1 MRKAGYSMSRIKE
14 KITEIEEYLNE
25 LEEFMPENY
34 ASYMHDMKTKAACE
48 RYFEKITE
56 AMVDLAFL
64 IIKDKG
70 LKQPED
76 DKEAFDALAKEN
88 IISQEVAERL
98 KSAKGMRNV
107 IAHQYGCVDDEIVFH
122 SITEELV
129 EDAESFLKSVSK
141 VYKK

>member
-14 KITEIEEYLNE
+14 KIAEIDEYLDE
-25 LEEFMPENY
+25 LEEFMPEDY
-34 ASYMHDMKTKAACE
+34 EIYMQDMKTKAACE

-76 DKEAFDALAKEN
+76 DKEAFDTLAKEK
-88 IISQEVAERL
+88 IISEELAEKL
-98 KSAKGMRNV
+98 KNAKGMRNI
-107 IAHQYGCVDDEIVFH
+107 IAHQYGSVDEGIVFH
-122 SITEELV
+122 SITKELV
-129 EDAESFLKSVSK
+129 EDAENFLKSVSK
-141 VYKK
+141 VYQS

>member
-1 MRKAGYSMSRIKE
+1 MGRIKE
-14 KITEIEEYLNE
+14 KIAEIEGYLDE
-25 LEEFMPENY
+25 LEEFMPDDIDEY
-34 ASYMHDMKTKAACE
+34 LHDAKTRAACE

-76 DKEAFDALAKEN
+76 DKEAFDALAKEK
-88 IISQEVAERL
+88 IISNELAGQL
-98 KSAKGMRNV
+98 KNAKGMRNI
-107 IAHQYGCVDDEIVFH
+107 IAHQYGTVDNEIVFH

-129 EDAESFLKSVSK
+129 EDAENFLKSISRI
-141 VYKK
+141 YKK

>member
-1 MRKAGYSMSRIKE
+1 MKKAGYSMSRIKE
-14 KITEIEEYLNE
+14 KIAEIEEYIDE

-34 ASYMHDMKTKAACE
+34 ESYMQDMKTKAACE

-76 DKEAFDALAKEN
+76 DKEAFDALAKEK
-88 IISQEVAERL
+88 ITSEELAERL
-98 KSAKGMRNV
+98 KRAKGMRNI
-107 IAHQYGCVDDEIVFH
+107 IAHQYGSVDDEIVFH

-129 EDAESFLKSVSK
+129 EDAETFLKSISK
-141 VYKK
+141 IYKE